1 MEAVPLQEATSSDAD
16 DSDAC
21 SASFAPSPTAVA
33 RHDDAAICSNKALA
47 YFFIQVCAHQT
58 FKHEQNSVMLRSRP
72 ERLSLVYGRVWE
84 AYGLGTP
91 SSRLSPFTSSTSA
104 APRWSPASYPR

>member
-33 RHDDAAICSNKALA
+33 RHDDAAMCSNKALA
-47 YFFIQVCAHQT
+47 YFFIQVCAH
-58 FKHEQNSVMLRSRP
+58 
-72 ERLSLVYGRVWE
+72 
-84 AYGLGTP
+84 
-91 SSRLSPFTSSTSA
+91 
-104 APRWSPASYPR
+104 